1 MKKIL
6 VPTDFSEQAG
16 YAAEVAA
23 SIARKTGAALHLFH
37 IIDIPNY
44 SDNPSFPVVPESGL
58 LAKQAKERMEDAA
71 GAPYFK
77 GLNLTES
84 IEFDSTYQRIIE
96 KVKED
101 EIDLIVIGSH
111 GTSGIERFLIGSTTE
126 KVIQFSPC
134 PVLTIRER
142 LENFDIKS
150 MVFAS
155 NFFEEVPEGFNKV
168 QQFADIYNANIHLL
182 KVNTRHHFTTTR
194 YNLHAIDGFIKE
206 CKIQKYTINIY
217 DDDGEEDGILHF
229 AEDIGA
235 DMIALTTHGRTG
247 LSHLINGSIAE
258 TLAEQSPRPLLTFK
272 TKHAH
277 LKYGFTGAQNR

>member
-23 SIARKTGAALHLFH
+23 SIAKKNDAELHLLH

-58 LAKQAKERMEDAA
+58 IAKQAKERMEEAA
-71 GAPYFK
+71 GAPYFRDVK
-77 GLNLTES
+77 LTQV
-84 IEFDSTYQRIIE
+84 IEFDTTYQRIIE

-101 EIDLIVIGSH
+101 DIDLIVIGSH

-134 PVLTIRER
+134 LVLTIRER
-142 LENFDIKS
+142 IEAFDIKS
-150 MVFAS
+150 IVFAS
-155 NFFEEVPEGFNKV
+155 NFFNEASDGFNKV
-168 QQFADIYNANIHLL
+168 QEFVEIFGAKIHLL

-194 YNLHAIDGFIKE
+194 HNQQAIDTFIKNNTI
-206 CKIQKYTINIY
+206 KNFTINIY
-217 DDDGEEDGILHF
+217 DDDSEEDGILHF
-229 AEDIGA
+229 SEDVNA

-258 TLAEQSPRPLLTFK
+258 TLSEVSPKPLLTYK
-272 TKHAH
+272 TKHPRII
-277 LKYGFTGAQNR
+277 K

>member
-23 SIARKTGAALHLFH
+23 SIARKTDAELHLLH

-44 SDNPSFPVVPESGL
+44 SDNPRFPVVPESGV
-58 LAKQAKERMEDAA
+58 LAKQAKERMEEIT

-77 GLNLTES
+77 GLTLIET

-101 EIDLIVIGSH
+101 EIDLVVIGSH

-134 PVLTIRER
+134 LVLTIRER
-142 LENFDIKS
+142 IENFDIKS
-150 MVFAS
+150 IVFAS
-155 NFFEEVPEGFNKV
+155 NFFGEVSEGFNKV
-168 QQFADIYNANIHLL
+168 QEFADIYNAKIHLL

-194 YNLHAIDGFIKE
+194 YNQHAIEGFIKE
-206 CKIQKYTINIY
+206 CNAKNYTINIY
-217 DDDGEEDGILHF
+217 DDDSEEDGILHF

-235 DMIALTTHGRTG
+235 DMIALATHGRSG

-258 TLAEQSPRPLLTFK
+258 TLSEQSPRPLLTFK
-272 TKHAH
+272 TKHVK
-277 LKYGFTGAQNR
+277 LKYGIIGPYSR

>member
-23 SIARKTGAALHLFH
+23 SIAKKNDAELHLLH

-58 LAKQAKERMEDAA
+58 IAKQAKVRMEEAA
-71 GAPYFK
+71 GAPYFRDVK
-77 GLNLTES
+77 LTQV
-84 IEFDSTYQRIIE
+84 IEFDTTYQRIIE

-101 EIDLIVIGSH
+101 DIDLIVIGSH

-134 PVLTIRER
+134 LVLTIRER
-142 LENFDIKS
+142 IEAFDIKS
-150 MVFAS
+150 IVFAS
-155 NFFEEVPEGFNKV
+155 NFFNEASDGFNKV
-168 QQFADIYNANIHLL
+168 QEFVEIFDAKIHLL

-194 YNLHAIDGFIKE
+194 HNQQAIDTFIKNNTI
-206 CKIQKYTINIY
+206 KNYTINIY
-217 DDDGEEDGILHF
+217 DDDSEEDGILHF
-229 AEDIGA
+229 SEDVNA

-258 TLAEQSPRPLLTFK
+258 TLSEVSPKPLLTYK
-272 TKHAH
+272 TKHPRII
-277 LKYGFTGAQNR
+277 K